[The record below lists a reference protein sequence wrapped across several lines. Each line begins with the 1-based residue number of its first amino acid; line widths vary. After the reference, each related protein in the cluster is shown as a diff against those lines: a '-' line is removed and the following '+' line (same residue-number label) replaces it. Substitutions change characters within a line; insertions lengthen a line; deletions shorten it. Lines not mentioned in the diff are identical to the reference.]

1 MKQESLK
8 RAVELAQA
16 LGRLMV
22 ATSAPDGVPHVAV
35 ARKISWHGKDVVD
48 VDEWF
53 CPGTVSNAREGA
65 PVSLVVWDDKRDVG
79 WQMVGNVAGVED
91 LAMLDGF
98 LPEEKAPYVPQV
110 LRTLR
115 IRVSKV
121 LAFTQAPHDDREA

>member
-1 MKQESLK
+1 MEQELLK

-22 ATSAPDGVPHVAV
+22 ATSSPDGVPHVAV
-35 ARKISWHGKDVVD
+35 ARKIAWRGPDMVD

-65 PVSLVVWDDKRDVG
+65 SVSLVVWDDRRDIG
-79 WQMVGNVAGVED
+79 WQLLGNVMGVED
-91 LAMLDGF
+91 RAMLNGF
-98 LPEEKAPYVPQV
+98 LPDQKADHVPQV

-115 IRVSKV
+115 IRVSRA
-121 LAFTQAPHDDREA
+121 LTFTQAPHDDQEE